1 MMESSDDRIVEIVD
15 DERVVPRIQC
25 GFHRSP
31 LSHGG
36 GKVVVGVVC
45 RLVCQI
51 RRLLEENTMRNQR
64 VLSPWE
70 NLLKNKSHPRMKT
83 WKDKNKEKTCDQV
96 P

>member
-36 GKVVVGVVC
+36 GNVEGCGRSGLSVG
-45 RLVCQI
+45 
-51 RRLLEENTMRNQR
+51 LL
-64 VLSPWE
+64 
-70 NLLKNKSHPRMKT
+70 
-83 WKDKNKEKTCDQV
+83 D
-96 P
+96 